1 MHMSIDETR
10 DDELTSHIDHFFVM
24 VLRQQCIGFADG
36 GDTVIIDG
44 DSTIGDDVS
53 RGVHG
58 DDGGVG
64 EKHNGHSPV
73 AGHRNIASL
82 SVMGQIYHEMEVC
95 SMVLKDSRAFP
106 DS

>member
-1 MHMSIDETR
+1 MHMGIDEAR
-10 DDELTSHIDHFFVM
+10 DDELTFHIDHFFVM
-24 VLRQQCIGFADG
+24 VLRQQCISFADSSN
-36 GDTVIIDG
+36 TVIIDG
-44 DSTIGDDVS
+44 YGTIGNDVS

-64 EKHNGHSPV
+64 EKHNEHSPV
-73 AGHRNIASL
+73 TVHRNIASPG
-82 SVMGQIYHEMEVC
+82 VMGQIYHEMEVY